1 VEQSVL
7 SLQTSS
13 WIVPR
18 DEDSVFIFI
27 GAVLILYVTFAYLL
41 DFLRKTQP
49 SDPNKAIFDR
59 CFNGSTFAS
68 SVILLLGIFVPET
81 LKALGNL
88 KLFLLFAG
96 VAGAA
101 YSIRAL
107 FVP

>member
-1 VEQSVL
+1 L
-7 SLQTSS
+7 SLQTLS
-13 WIVPR
+13 WVVPR
-18 DEDSVFIFI
+18 DEDSVFVFI
-27 GAVLILYVTFAYLL
+27 GAVLIIYVVAAYLL
-41 DFLRKTQP
+41 DLLRKTQP
-49 SDPNKAIFDR
+49 ADPNKAIFDR

-68 SVILLLGIFVPET
+68 SLILLLGIFVPDT

-101 YSIRAL
+101 FSIRAL